1 MDLQTCKLL
10 NADSSANNRPL
21 NLALLPDHDASTEFK
36 NHHRLTEPDHD
47 ASTEFKNHHRLTEPE
62 KAEKQTENEII
73 KRKNSSY
80 RQGTHVGGGELG

>member
-21 NLALLPDHDASTEFK
+21 NLALFPDHDASTEFK
-36 NHHRLTEPDHD
+36 NHHRLIEPEKHR
-47 ASTEFKNHHRLTEPE
+47 STRIKTYRPTEPE

-73 KRKNSSY
+73 KKINTAF
-80 RQGTHVGGGELG
+80 RQETHGGGGKLG

>member
-21 NLALLPDHDASTEFK
+21 NLALL
-36 NHHRLTEPDHD
+36 PDHD